1 MNLSEEEF
9 EQQFL
14 TIDTDN
20 VSAGFLLIYYRQDGK
35 ISFEDFS
42 EFILRTS
49 DDTEFESNRGSYVVL
64 E

>member
-14 TIDTDN
+14 TIDTDK
-20 VSAGFLLIYYRQDGK
+20 VSGFTLKSYGQDGK

-42 EFILRTS
+42 EFILNT
-49 DDTEFESNRGSYVVL
+49 
-64 E
+64 